1 MVLRL
6 VAVLL
11 VGVCLVPACAVA
23 GRYHDFLCRIPYGP
37 EAGRPAPAE
46 DVAFG
51 CGSYLYAGDSCES
64 GGSLY
69 AAMDGEVSHPWA
81 AGAWGAFEAPAG
93 LTIAGGVRAAK
104 AALTGR

>member
-1 MVLRL
+1 MCTVSAVVAGWRWRGWLVALRS

-11 VGVCLVPACAVA
+11 VGACLGPASAAA
-23 GRYHDFLCRIPYGP
+23 GSYHDFLCRIPYGS

-51 CGSYLYAGDSCES
+51 FGSYLYAGDSCES

-69 AAMDGEVSHPWA
+69 AAMDGEVSHP
-81 AGAWGAFEAPAG
+81 
-93 LTIAGGVRAAK
+93 
-104 AALTGR
+104 